1 MYYYKIY
8 ITGADEKAGDYE
20 SVEANAPLEA
30 CKIALK
36 RRGLPENGKVWRIVR
51 DKEMNE
57 LALKRESKKMA
68 AKKDFTANTRNKV
81 LSSIAEATQEA
92 SQIQEDPHVKKERK
106 TYTEQEAQEF
116 QNTLQ
121 TSGHKGVK
129 LPRINM
135 GFTPEI
141 HDYIK
146 TMARVQG
153 KTITEFV
160 NAEMKK
166 SLEANKETYSAAKKF
181 LETL

>member
-1 MYYYKIY
+1 MN
-8 ITGADEKAGDYE
+8 DYE
-20 SVEANAPLEA
+20 SIEARTPTEA
-30 CKIALK
+30 CNIALK
-36 RRGLPENGKVWRIVR
+36 NRGLPEGVLIWKVTTDR
-51 DKEMNE
+51 EMNE
-57 LALKRESKKMA
+57 SIPKRESKKMA
-68 AKKDFTANTRNKV
+68 TKKDFTANTRNKV
-81 LSSIAEATQEA
+81 LNSIAEATQEA
-92 SQIQEDPHVKKERK
+92 PQIQEDPHVKRERK
-106 TYTEQEAQEF
+106 TYSEQEIQEF
-116 QNTLQ
+116 QSSLQ

-160 NAEMKK
+160 NSEMKK
-166 SLEANKETYSAAKKF
+166 SLEANRETYSTAKKF